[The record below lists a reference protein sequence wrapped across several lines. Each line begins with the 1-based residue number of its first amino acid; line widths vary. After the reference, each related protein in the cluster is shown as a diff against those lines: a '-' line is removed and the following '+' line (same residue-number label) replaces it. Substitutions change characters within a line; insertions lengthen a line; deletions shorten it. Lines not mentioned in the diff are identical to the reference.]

1 MSEKN
6 EPAETMPVR
15 RRSLLQRL
23 AALVGLSA
31 VSGVAPATTV
41 AVAASLPPMP
51 SGWPSRAGP
60 ARIPTITPEEENDPK
75 VREYFAAMEGPGG
88 RSGGTKLNL
97 VLTLARYPE
106 LAIRYHG
113 FGMQFINFS
122 SLPNRLAEIVTVR
135 AAWLYRSDYEWTK
148 HVAKAKRYGV
158 TDGEIEAIRDG
169 SFGGTL
175 SRLERHALRA
185 TDQLHANVAIDDPTW
200 NALAAELSEKQMLD
214 LLFTVGSYAMLA
226 MVLNGA
232 RIQNEV

>member
-1 MSEKN
+1 MSEQQQPI
-6 EPAETMPVR
+6 EAVPVQ
-15 RRSLLQRL
+15 RRSLLQRM
-23 AALVGLSA
+23 AALLGLSA
-31 VSGVAPATTV
+31 VSSVAPAT
-41 AVAASLPPMP
+41 AVAAALPPMP
-51 SGWPSRAGP
+51 KGWPSHAGP
-60 ARIPTITPEEENDPK
+60 ARIATITPEQENDPK

-88 RSGGTKLNL
+88 RAGGTKLNL

-148 HVAKAKRYGV
+148 HVAKAKRFGV
-158 TDGEIEAIRDG
+158 TDAEIETIRDG

-175 SRLERHALRA
+175 SKLERHALRA
-185 TDQLHANVAIDDPTW
+185 TDQLHAHTAIDDATW
-200 NALAAELSEKQMLD
+200 AALAAELSEKQLLD

>member
-1 MSEKN
+1 MREQDDGI
-6 EPAETMPVR
+6 EAMPVR
-15 RRSLLQRL
+15 RRSLLQRMG
-23 AALVGLSA
+23 ALLGLGA
-31 VSGVAPATTV
+31 VSGVAPAT
-41 AVAASLPPMP
+41 AAMAALPPMP
-51 SGWPSRAGP
+51 QGWPSKAGP
-60 ARIPTITPEEENDPK
+60 ARIATITPEQENDPK

-88 RSGGTKLNL
+88 RAGGSKLNL

-122 SLPNRLAEIVTVR
+122 SLPHRLAEIITVR

-185 TDQLHANVAIDDPTW
+185 TDQLHAHVAIDDATW
-200 NALAAELSEKQMLD
+200 AALSAELDDRQMLD

-226 MVLNGA
+226 MVINGA